1 MKKTYPFFLAAAFA
15 ALAPLAVA
23 QSTSAPA
30 PAAPA
35 PSAAA
40 AAPMNM
46 TPIPGAPDPVVGDA
60 VNVVFNALGR
70 PNGVITN
77 PDKSNLLMYD
87 RGTVIIANGKV
98 VEVKLM
104 PMATYN
110 AKLAAEAAAD
120 ADRQANTARANALL
134 QVLLADPSYLAS
146 STRDRMAALAK
157 FDREH
162 PGSDAKKYISDLNS
176 VYSAEQLAQAHI
188 ADLQNQVNQA
198 RNQAS
203 LYQQQV
209 ADAQRRLQEALRNKA
224 AADQQATAA
233 AQQAQIA
240 QSQGTANASPLVTPN
255 ASNGS
260 NTQGSKVGQ
269 NGAVLTPN
277 SFGVTPPIT
286 PGATPP
292 ITPGATPPITPGVTP
307 PIAPGVN
314 PPITPGVTPPI
325 TPGVNSSVPPGGKWV
340 TDPDGTPRYV
350 PGNGGS

>member
-1 MKKTYPFFLAAAFA
+1 MKNPYPLLLAAVFA
-15 ALAPLAVA
+15 ALSTVTQA
-23 QSTSAPA
+23 QSPSPSASAPV
-30 PAAPA
+30 
-35 PSAAA
+35 
-40 AAPMNM
+40 NT
-46 TPIPGAPDPVVGDA
+46 TPVPGSPDPVVGDA

-98 VEVKLM
+98 AEVKLM
-104 PMATYN
+104 PLATYN

-120 ADRQANTARANALL
+120 ADRQASSARANALL
-134 QVLLADPSYLAS
+134 QVLIADPAYQVM

-162 PGSDAKKYISDLNS
+162 PGSDAKKYLADLNV
-176 VYSAEQLAQAHI
+176 VYSSEQMAQAHI
-188 ADLQNQVNQA
+188 TDLENQVNQA
-198 RNQAS
+198 KNQAN

-224 AADQQATAA
+224 AADQQASLAS
-233 AQQAQIA
+233 QQAQLA
-240 QSQGTANASPLVTPN
+240 QSQGAASKSPLVTTN
-255 ASNGS
+255 AGPGS
-260 NTQGSKVGQ
+260 NTAGSKVGQ
-269 NGAVLTPN
+269 GGAVLTPN
-277 SFGVTPPIT
+277 SFGTTPPVA

-292 ITPGATPPITPGVTP
+292 IAPGATP

-314 PPITPGVTPPI
+314 PPITPGP
-325 TPGVNSSVPPGGKWV
+325 NSSVPPGGKWV
-340 TDPDGTPRYV
+340 TDPDGTPRYI